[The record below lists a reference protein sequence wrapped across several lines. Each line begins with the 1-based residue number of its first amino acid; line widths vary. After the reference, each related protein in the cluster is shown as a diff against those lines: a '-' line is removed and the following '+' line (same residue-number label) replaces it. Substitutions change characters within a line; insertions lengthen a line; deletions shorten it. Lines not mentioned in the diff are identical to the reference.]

1 MKKTTVWNVWT
12 NEEHHYH
19 QSLLLERM
27 MYFEHHNLKENKR
40 IFLCSKLRINFYVL
54 SALYFYMMNDY
65 YNLVSIFENAVLIS

>member
-12 NEEHHYH
+12 NEEHHHH

-40 IFLCSKLRINFYVL
+40 IFLFY
-54 SALYFYMMNDY
+54 
-65 YNLVSIFENAVLIS
+65 AVN